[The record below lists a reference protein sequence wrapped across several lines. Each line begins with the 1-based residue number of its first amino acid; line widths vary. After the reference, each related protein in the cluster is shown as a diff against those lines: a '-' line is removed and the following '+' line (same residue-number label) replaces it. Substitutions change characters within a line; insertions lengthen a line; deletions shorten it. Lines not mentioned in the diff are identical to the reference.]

1 MLIDRAGDRFRLSRA
16 LGWSF
21 TWALGV
27 AIGVALGGW
36 LTLVGGSGAPGAEA
50 LDPLV
55 DLVVLPGAA
64 FAAVFIVQLIVRA
77 AVAAARGRTQ
87 DRRKGEDQQER
98 SEDDG
103 ITR

>member
-1 MLIDRAGDRFRLSRA
+1 MPDGSTGEAHSRSRA
-16 LGWSF
+16 LLWSF

-64 FAAVFIVQLIVRA
+64 FIAMFVVQLVVRVSA
-77 AVAAARGRTQ
+77 AAAR
-87 DRRKGEDQQER
+87 RRAQRGGENEDERQR

-103 ITR
+103 IGR